1 LNYGLELG
9 LRGGCIMDQILASY
23 SVSIS
28 ELKKNP
34 SALLNASEGAPIAIL
49 NHNKP
54 TAYLVPVET
63 YEAMLEQLEDVHLAK
78 VVKQRLSEKAKLL
91 TVTLDDL

>member
-1 LNYGLELG
+1 
-9 LRGGCIMDQILASY
+9 MDQILTNY

-54 TAYLVPVET
+54 AYLVPVET
-63 YEAMLEQLEDVHLAK
+63 YEALIEQLEDLRLAK
-78 VVKQRLSEKAKLL
+78 IVKQGLSEKAKP
-91 TVTLDDL
+91 VSVSFDDL

>member
-1 LNYGLELG
+1 
-9 LRGGCIMDQILASY
+9 MDHILASY

-34 SALLNASEGAPIAIL
+34 SALLSASEGAPIAIL

-63 YEAMLEQLEDVHLAK
+63 YEAMLEQLEDLHLAK
-78 VVKQRLSEKAKLL
+78 VVKQRLAEKAKPIS
-91 TVTLDDL
+91 VSIDDL